1 MMKSKE
7 FLVEEIEKV
16 VKAHKTVD
24 AIDNNICN
32 ITNGAG
38 SVWQNNDILDS
49 LKYHYDLVFKL
60 LMEAREKPEVSNEYE
75 VFEESLWF
83 LMKGEIYNLFDST
96 TNSSVIIKSAEDLYD
111 FLMNVENFS

>member
-7 FLVEEIEKV
+7 FLIEEIEKV
-16 VKAHKTVD
+16 VKAHRTVD
-24 AIDNNICN
+24 AIDNSVYS
-32 ITNGAG
+32 ITGG
-38 SVWQNNDILDS
+38 GTIWQNNDILDS

-96 TNSSVIIKSAEDLYD
+96 TNSSAIIKSAEDLYE